1 MKMGFKVEICAS
13 TAWYSNRRYRLQS
26 TRTYGSSSS
35 TRILGSNNDQYSVLP
50 GNSSPPFPYFPHPTK
65 ILDFNLEDS
74 PFWVAIPELGCAGRQ
89 LQMALFRLVQVSL
102 GTNSSASAQVSIT
115 LYPLP
120 EFGPEISKEKE
131 REAGAR

>member
-35 TRILGSNNDQYSVLP
+35 TRTLGSNNDQYSVLP
-50 GNSSPPFPYFPHPTK
+50 GNSCPPFPYFSHLAK

-74 PFWVAIPELGCAGRQ
+74 PFWVSIPEPGCAGRQ
-89 LQMALFRLVQVSL
+89 LQMALFRLAQLAWVQTHRHRRKSRL
-102 GTNSSASAQVSIT
+102 LCTH
-115 LYPLP
+115 LP

-131 REAGAR
+131 REAGAG